1 MSGNESENESDGKG
15 KGKGKARE
23 TRPHKIVLGV
33 TGCIGAYKAAEL
45 VRGLKKRGHLVQV
58 ILTRNA
64 KEFVT
69 PLTLETLSEEP
80 VIGDLF
86 GPVREEGIRHISL
99 TEECA
104 LFLVAP
110 CSADV
115 VTKLAL
121 GIADDFL
128 TTFALANRAPV
139 MIAPAMNT
147 NMLEHPAIAA
157 NLEILR
163 GRRVEIVEPGEG
175 WLACGWMGK
184 GRLAEPE
191 EIVRKVE
198 ARLSRSLDLTGLR
211 IVVSAGPTAEP
222 LDPVRV
228 LTNRSSG
235 KMGYRIAERARA
247 RGATV
252 ELVSGPSAERD
263 PEGIA
268 VTRVQTAAQ
277 MKSAI
282 LERLDAAD
290 VVVMAAAVADY
301 RPESV
306 ASSKIKKDDKPLT
319 LKLVRNDDILLAIAE
334 RRRREQIIVG
344 FAAETERVEERARG
358 KLEAKRLDLIVANDV
373 SRADRGFEVDAN
385 EATLFRSDGRSRK
398 LPLMTKRSLADEI
411 LDEIRDYR
419 AGR

>member
-1 MSGNESENESDGKG
+1 MSDTDSDSDSDSEPSAKTGRAGSGDG
-15 KGKGKARE
+15 
-23 TRPHKIVLGV
+23 KIVLGV

-45 VRGLKKRGHLVQV
+45 VRGLKKRGHRVQV

-80 VIGDLF
+80 VITELF

-99 TEECA
+99 TEECK

-115 VTKLAL
+115 LTKLAL
-121 GIADDFL
+121 GLADDFL

-147 NMLEHPAIAA
+147 NMLEHPAIAL
-157 NLEILR
+157 NLSTLR
-163 GRRVEIVEPGEG
+163 GRGVEIVEPGEG

-198 ARLSRSLDLTGLR
+198 ARLSRSRDLEGLSV
-211 IVVSAGPTAEP
+211 VVSAGPTVEP

-235 KMGYRIAERARA
+235 KMGYRIAERARE

-252 ELVSGPSAERD
+252 TLVSGPSAEPD
-263 PEGIA
+263 PAGVYVARI
-268 VTRVQTAAQ
+268 QTAAQ
-277 MKSAI
+277 MKEAM
-282 LERLDAAD
+282 LDLLDAAD

-301 RPESV
+301 RPEVV
-306 ASSKIKKDDKPLT
+306 APSKIKKDQKPLT

-334 RRRREQIIVG
+334 RRKPEQTIVG
-344 FAAETERVEERARG
+344 FAAETELVEERAKG
-358 KLEAKRLDLIVANDV
+358 KLERKGLDLIVANDV
-373 SRADRGFEVDAN
+373 SRKDSGFAVDRN
-385 EATLFRSDGRSRK
+385 EATLFRADGKSRK
-398 LPLMTKRSLADEI
+398 LPLMTKSALADEI